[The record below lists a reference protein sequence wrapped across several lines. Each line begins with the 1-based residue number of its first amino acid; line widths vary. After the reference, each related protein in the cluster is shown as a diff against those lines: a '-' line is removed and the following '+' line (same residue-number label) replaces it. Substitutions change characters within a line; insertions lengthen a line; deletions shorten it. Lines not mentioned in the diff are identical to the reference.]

1 MRTYVAVASLLLAL
15 AAPASAQPT
24 QPPNIIVL
32 LADDLGYGDLGCYG
46 HPTILT
52 PELDRM
58 AAEGMRFTQF
68 YAAAPFC
75 TPSRAALMTG
85 RLPVRSGMAGSQ
97 NAVVLYAKA
106 TGGLPQS
113 ETTLAT
119 ALKARGY
126 ATALVGKWH
135 LGHAEPYRPLHHGF
149 EHYYGLLYSND
160 MKPLV
165 LYQDQ
170 KEIETPVKIATLTAR
185 YTEESMRFMKEAHS
199 QGRPFFLY
207 LAYAMP
213 HIPLAASKKF
223 LGTSRRG
230 LYGDAVQEIDWSV
243 GQILQMLRDTGMAKN
258 TFVVF
263 TSDNG
268 PWLTQRLAGG
278 SAGLLKGGK
287 GSTWDGGIRMPTIAW
302 WPGRVKAD
310 VVSAELGNLMDI
322 FTTSLAFASV
332 PLPSDRII
340 DGKDLTPV
348 LTGTGSS
355 PWQVMFH
362 YRGEK
367 LMAVRKGPWKMH
379 VMTQAGYGQ
388 PRPDLHD
395 PPLLYHMEHDPG
407 EQFDMA
413 ARNPQVVEDLKRELK
428 KFLAEVKPAKPQY

>member
-1 MRTYVAVASLLLAL
+1 MRIGLLAVLLLL
-15 AAPASAQPT
+15 LLYAPAPGQQT
-24 QPPNIIVL
+24 KPPNIIVL

-46 HPTILT
+46 HPTIRT

-68 YAAAPFC
+68 YAAAPVC

-85 RLPVRSGMAGSQ
+85 RLPIRSGMAGSQ
-97 NAVVLYAKA
+97 NAVVLFSKA
-106 TGGLPQS
+106 QGGLPRS
-113 ETTLAT
+113 EITLAT
-119 ALKARGY
+119 ALKPKGY
-126 ATALVGKWH
+126 ATALIGKWH
-135 LGHAEPYRPLHHGF
+135 LGNTEPYRPLQHGF
-149 EHYYGLLYSND
+149 DHYYGLLYSND

-165 LYQDQ
+165 LFRDRA
-170 KEIETPVKIATLTAR
+170 EIETPVKISTLTAR
-185 YTEESMRFMKEAHS
+185 YTEESLKFIKEC
-199 QGRPFFLY
+199 QGQSRPFFLY

-213 HIPLAASKKF
+213 HVPLAASKKF

-243 GQILQMLRDTGMAKN
+243 GQILHALRETGLAQN
-258 TFVVF
+258 TFVIF

-278 SAGLLKGGK
+278 SAGLLRGGK

-310 VVSAELGNLMDI
+310 VVSAELGSLMDI
-322 FTTSLAFASV
+322 FTTSLAFAGV
-332 PLPSDRII
+332 PLPSDRPI

-355 PWQVMFH
+355 PWQVLFH
-362 YRGEK
+362 YRGDK

-395 PPLLYHMEHDPG
+395 PPLLFHMEHDPA
-407 EQFDMA
+407 EEFDVA
-413 ARNPQVVEDLKRELK
+413 AKNPQVVEDLKRELK
-428 KFLAEVKPAKPQY
+428 KHRAEVKPGKPQY